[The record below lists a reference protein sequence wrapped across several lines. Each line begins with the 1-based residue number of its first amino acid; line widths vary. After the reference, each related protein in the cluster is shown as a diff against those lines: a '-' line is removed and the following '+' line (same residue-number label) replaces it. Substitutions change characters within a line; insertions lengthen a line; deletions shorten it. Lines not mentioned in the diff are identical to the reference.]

1 MALGWRGVVRWEEG
15 HAEMGVEKNATCS
28 KLCLLQV
35 EFAWS
40 GKKMLIFPSG
50 RGGGVSMNLGIFLF
64 FVSRS

>member
-1 MALGWRGVVRWEEG
+1 MVWWEEG

-40 GKKMLIFPSG
+40 GEKTLIFFPPEEAAAC
-50 RGGGVSMNLGIFLF
+50 R
-64 FVSRS
+64 